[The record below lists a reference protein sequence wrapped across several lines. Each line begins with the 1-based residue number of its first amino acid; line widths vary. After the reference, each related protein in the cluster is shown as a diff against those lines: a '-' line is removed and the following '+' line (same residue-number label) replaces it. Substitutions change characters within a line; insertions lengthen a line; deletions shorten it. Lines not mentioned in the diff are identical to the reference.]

1 MTLWLKM
8 SFKRTTGGLTLLYHT
23 SSMEHTF
30 SNLVF
35 ILDQIERSNIL
46 DAMELLSKSTCL
58 QFKERTTEKRH
69 LIITDKLGN
78 GCWADTGRQARGR
91 TYMNLSRRCTLNRAT
106 ILHELMHILGFL
118 HQHARPDRGLYLCV
132 LYENI
137 LPQPTAL
144 YNYAAI
150 RPWTELPFPLPY
162 DFESIMHYKP
172 DMYSVAPGRLPTM
185 IARRPWSAVTIGQRE
200 QLTVYDVLGIH
211 FLYCLIPIDLS
222 FFGTTLYRVIDTSVD
237 SLIRNHDPTTDV
249 ELWELGNLIGGDM
262 RLPRPRFQ
270 NALAGPLDAAYRWP
284 NATVVYSIDGSF
296 NSSELEFI
304 NGAMREFERHTCVRF
319 RRRNTIGPAMDVA
332 YVSIDNS
339 DAGCWGDVGRGVERT
354 VVNLQPGCANSL
366 TTPVHELMHSL
377 GFFHEHNRL
386 DRDRYVT
393 ILYGNM
399 LSDDSLQSNFDL
411 VDAGNT
417 TTFNVPYDLGS
428 IMHYRRDAFSK
439 RPKVLD
445 TMQAKVP
452 WEGELGQ
459 GTTLTWYD
467 ALLIN
472 IMYCGV
478 PVPREPLPVPS
489 RWIPAKAYGR
499 KDRFLY
505 ERTMRNK
512 ASG

>member
-1 MTLWLKM
+1 MLLKTF
-8 SFKRTTGGLTLLYHT
+8 SQQTTDGLMLQYHT
-23 SSMEHTF
+23 SSME
-30 SNLVF
+30 
-35 ILDQIERSNIL
+35 
-46 DAMELLSKSTCL
+46 
-58 QFKERTTEKRH
+58 
-69 LIITDKLGN
+69 
-78 GCWADTGRQARGR
+78 R
-91 TYMNLSRRCTLNRAT
+91 TYINLSERCTLNRGT
-106 ILHELMHILGFL
+106 ILHELLHVLGFP
-118 HQHARPDRGLYLCV
+118 HQHARPDRTHYLCV

-137 LPQPTAL
+137 LSQPTAL
-144 YNYAAI
+144 YNYAII
-150 RPWTELPFPLPY
+150 RPWTELAFPLPY
-162 DFESIMHYKP
+162 DFESIMHYTP

-185 IARRPWSAVTIGQRE
+185 VPRRPWN
-200 QLTVYDVLGIH
+200 
-211 FLYCLIPIDLS
+211 
-222 FFGTTLYRVIDTSVD
+222 
-237 SLIRNHDPTTDV
+237 SLIRNHDPASDV
-249 ELWELGNLIGGDM
+249 EPWELGNLIGGDM

-270 NALAGPLDAAYRWP
+270 NALAGPPDAAYRWP

-319 RRRNTIGPAMDVA
+319 RRRMPADVA

-377 GFFHEHNRL
+377 GFYHEHNRL
-386 DRDRYVT
+386 DRDRYVK
-393 ILYGNM
+393 ILYDNM
-399 LSDDSLQSNFDL
+399 LSDESLQSNFDL
-411 VDAGNT
+411 VDPGNT

-439 RPKVLD
+439 RPKLLD

-459 GTTLTWYD
+459 GSTLTWYD

-478 PVPREPLPVPS
+478 PVPKESLPLPS
-489 RWIPAKAYGR
+489 RWIAAKAYGR
-499 KDRFLY
+499 RERFLY
-505 ERTMRNK
+505 RRMMRSK
-512 ASG
+512 ESR